1 MNNNYE
7 ILNEFI
13 NRVFISSSNINESLK
28 NISILVSTFETIFLK
43 EKVIEQLLL
52 NNDKFNYTLKI
63 ISEKNIKLSEIGNL
77 DKKTLSIVDSWINIY
92 QNLYSFL
99 SNTDS
104 YQINLIYQY
113 LVETRKYTILTMEQ
127 EKEFFLR
134 IQQGD
139 IEARNEFIER
149 NLRLVISIAKKY
161 IGRGLDFLDLI
172 QEGNIGLMK
181 ALDKYDVNKGYRFST
196 YAYYWIQQSIDRAI
210 MNYGRNIRLSIETSM
225 NLRNYKKRKNELV
238 LQLNRKL
245 NNEELAKYLNI
256 SIKEVEEYETNI
268 YDTLSLNTFID
279 DNNDE
284 EIGDLIPSGDRLT
297 EDVVEEKIL
306 QHEIKDLL
314 EKCNLNQREMEVLLL
329 HYGFDNNERK
339 SLEEISRIYGV
350 TRQRVKAIEDKA
362 LKKIRRSKFIEYFM
376 IYMENPDEV
385 LENIQQYRT
394 KYAKEDFS
402 LPNKKIKKKRKLTK

>member
-13 NRVFISSSNINESLK
+13 NRVFISSCNINESLK
-28 NISILVSTFETIFLK
+28 NISILVSTFETIFFK

-210 MNYGRNIRLSIETSM
+210 MNYSRNIRLSIETSM
-225 NLRNYKKRKNELV
+225 NLRNYKKRKNELM

-279 DNNDE
+279 DNNDA
-284 EIGDLIPSGDRLT
+284 EIGELIPSGDRLT

-362 LKKIRRSKFIEYFM
+362 LKKIRRSKIIEYFM
-376 IYMENPDEV
+376 IYMDNPDEV
-385 LENIQQYRT
+385 LENIKQYRA

-402 LPNKKIKKKRKLTK
+402 IPKKKIKKRKES